1 MQGPSPSLPVGRSRD
16 SRLTC
21 GSQRNSR
28 FGVVVIILAAAVV
41 PQTVEQKQIGEGSLA
56 LE

>member
-21 GSQRNSR
+21 GRQRNSKLC
-28 FGVVVIILAAAVV
+28 VVIIVTADVV
-41 PQTVEQKQIGEGSLA
+41 LQKVKQKQIGEGKSA
-56 LE
+56 QE